1 MEPQGSEHRSH
12 GRAHAAH
19 HLGARSTLVAP
30 ATGPRV
36 GGHGNSGVSLLAGFS
51 PTTINHFEASSAAIV
66 IEDRSVMVASSL
78 EQGRLLQAVMEA
90 G

>member
-1 MEPQGSEHRSH
+1 M
-12 GRAHAAH
+12 
-19 HLGARSTLVAP
+19 
-30 ATGPRV
+30 
-36 GGHGNSGVSLLAGFS
+36 SLLAGFS